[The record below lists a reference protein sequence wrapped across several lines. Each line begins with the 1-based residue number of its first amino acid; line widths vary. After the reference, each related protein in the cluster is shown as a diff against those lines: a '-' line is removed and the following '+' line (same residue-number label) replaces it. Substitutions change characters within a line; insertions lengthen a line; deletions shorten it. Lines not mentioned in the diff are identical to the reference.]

1 MVNLEAQRAKAELL
15 RRLHDGPDI
24 LVLANPWDAGS
35 ARIFE
40 QAGCRALGTTSAG
53 IAFAHGYADG
63 EQLSLA
69 EMLEAVRRIA
79 AAVAV
84 PVTADMEA
92 GFGDSAG
99 EVVETVRG
107 VLQAGAVGVNL
118 EDAPTGASGTL
129 FDISLQVE
137 KIRAVRELAAAEGIP
152 LVINARTDVY
162 LDQIGAP
169 ESRFDHAVERA
180 NAYRDAGADCLYV
193 PGVRDAETIQRLVQ
207 AIRGPLNILAG
218 PDVPP
223 VAELARLGIRRLSV
237 GSGPMRATL
246 GLTERIARELL
257 DHGTYTAFTEGAL
270 PYAEANKRFRR

>member
-1 MVNLEAQRAKAELL
+1 MNLEAQRAKAELL
-15 RRLHDGPDI
+15 RRLHEGPDL

-63 EQLSLA
+63 ERLSRA
-69 EMLEAVRRIA
+69 EMLEAVRRIV

-92 GFGDSAG
+92 GFGELAAD
-99 EVVETVRG
+99 VVETVRG
-107 VLQAGAVGVNL
+107 VLRAGAVGVNL
-118 EDAPTGASGTL
+118 EDAPKGAPGTL
-129 FDISLQVE
+129 FEIAAQVE

-169 ESRFDHAVERA
+169 ESRFDHAVQRA

-207 AIRGPLNILAG
+207 AIRGPLNVLAG
-218 PDVPP
+218 PGVPP
-223 VAELARLGIRRLSV
+223 VAELARLGVRRLSV

-257 DHGTYTAFTEGAL
+257 DQGTYTGFTEGAL
-270 PYAEANKRFRR
+270 PYAEANRRFRR

>member
-1 MVNLEAQRAKAELL
+1 MNLAAQRAKAELL
-15 RRLHDGPDI
+15 RRLHDGPEI

-53 IAFAHGYADG
+53 IAFAHGSADG
-63 EQLSLA
+63 ERLSRA

-92 GFGDSAG
+92 GFGETAAD
-99 EVVETVRG
+99 VVETVRG
-107 VLQAGAVGVNL
+107 VLRSGAVGVNL
-118 EDAPTGASGTL
+118 EDAPTGAPGTL
-129 FDISLQVE
+129 FEIAVQAG
-137 KIRAVRELAAAEGIP
+137 KIRAVRELAASEGIP

-162 LDQIGAP
+162 LRQIGAP
-169 ESRFDHAVERA
+169 ESRFDHAVQRA

-218 PDVPP
+218 EGVPP
-223 VAELARLGIRRLSV
+223 VAELARLGVRRLSV

-246 GLTERIARELL
+246 GLAERIARELL
-257 DHGTYTAFTEGAL
+257 NQGTYTGFTEGAL
-270 PYAEANKRFRR
+270 PYAEANRRFRG

>member
-1 MVNLEAQRAKAELL
+1 MNLEAQRAKAELL
-15 RRLHDGPDI
+15 RRLHEGPDL

-63 EQLSLA
+63 ERLSRA
-69 EMLEAVRRIA
+69 EMLEAVRRIV

-92 GFGDSAG
+92 GFGELAAD
-99 EVVETVRG
+99 VVETVRG
-107 VLQAGAVGVNL
+107 VLRAGAVGVNL
-118 EDAPTGASGTL
+118 EDAPKGAPGTL
-129 FDISLQVE
+129 FEIAAQVE

-169 ESRFDHAVERA
+169 ESRFDHAVQRA

-193 PGVRDAETIQRLVQ
+193 PGVRHAETIQRLVQ
-207 AIRGPLNILAG
+207 AIHGPLNVLAG
-218 PDVPP
+218 PGVPP
-223 VAELARLGIRRLSV
+223 VTELARLGVRRLSV

-257 DHGTYTAFTEGAL
+257 DQGTYTGFTEGAL
-270 PYAEANKRFRR
+270 PYAEANRRFRR

>member
-1 MVNLEAQRAKAELL
+1 MNLEAQRARAELL
-15 RRLHDGPDI
+15 QRLHGGPDL

-53 IAFAHGYADG
+53 IALAHGYADG
-63 EQLSLA
+63 ERLSRA

-92 GFGDSAG
+92 GFGEPAAD
-99 EVVETVRG
+99 VVETVRG
-107 VLQAGAVGVNL
+107 VLRAGAVGVNL
-118 EDAPTGASGTL
+118 EDAPTGAPGTL
-129 FDISLQVE
+129 VE
-137 KIRAVRELAAAEGIP
+137 IAAQAAKIRAVRELAAAEGIP

-162 LDQIGAP
+162 LGQIGAP
-169 ESRFDHAVERA
+169 ESRFDHAVRRA

-193 PGVRDAETIQRLVQ
+193 PGVRDAETIRCLVQ
-207 AIRGPLNILAG
+207 AIRGPLNVLAG
-218 PDVPP
+218 PGVPP
-223 VAELARLGIRRLSV
+223 VAELARLGVRRLSV

-257 DHGTYTAFTEGAL
+257 DQGTYTGFTEGAL
-270 PYAEANKRFRR
+270 SYADANRRFRT

>member
-1 MVNLEAQRAKAELL
+1 MNLEAQRAKAELL
-15 RRLHDGPDI
+15 RRLHEGPDL

-63 EQLSLA
+63 ERLSRA
-69 EMLEAVRRIA
+69 EMLEAVRRIV

-92 GFGDSAG
+92 GFGELAAD
-99 EVVETVRG
+99 VVETVRG
-107 VLQAGAVGVNL
+107 VLRAGAVGVNL
-118 EDAPTGASGTL
+118 EDAPKGAPGTL
-129 FDISLQVE
+129 FEIAAQVE

-169 ESRFDHAVERA
+169 ESRFDHAVQRA

-207 AIRGPLNILAG
+207 AIRGPLNVLAG
-218 PDVPP
+218 PGVPP
-223 VAELARLGIRRLSV
+223 VAELARLGVRRLSV

-257 DHGTYTAFTEGAL
+257 DQGTYTGFTEGAL
-270 PYAEANKRFRR
+270 PYAEANHRFRR